1 MALRIKTKW
10 HRSNRSERNKAGSS
24 KQKTIEDLA
33 GVIAFNIWKVSQET
47 YKRMEKEGFHFREDK
62 QVSDIITEV
71 IAFLVQVADRMVYGK
86 IDEEERTRFVT
97 ALAQELGKTLDS
109 NLRDLFGKGDYI
121 QPFFNT
127 LNERFADYAEFPFE
141 DNQPSYGAKRY
152 LGDKIAEHMKAT
164 DNKWVLEQVIDI
176 EVPEALK
183 IVQRMVIDVMGLRE
197 RS

>member
-24 KQKTIEDLA
+24 QPKTVEDLA

-47 YKRMEKEGFHFREDK
+47 FKRMEKEGFHFKEDK
-62 QVSDIITEV
+62 QVIDIITEV

-86 IDEEERTRFVT
+86 LDEEERTRFVT
-97 ALAQELGKTLDS
+97 ALAKELGKTLDS
-109 NLRDLFGKGDYI
+109 NLLDLFGKGDYI
-121 QPFFNT
+121 NPFFNA

-141 DNQPSYGAKRY
+141 DNQPSYAARRY
-152 LGDKIAEHMKAT
+152 LGDKIAGHMTET
-164 DNKWVLEQVIDI
+164 DNKWVLEQIIDI

-183 IVQRMVIDVMGLRE
+183 IVQRMVTDVLGLKR
-197 RS
+197 R